1 MGSVVKFERGNGHDA
16 EPVARTVSRKANAV
30 WLGATRAGSGTISV
44 GCAAPD
50 EKPFTFATYFE
61 SGQRSD
67 PAELL
72 AAAHAGCF
80 IMNLAVAL
88 RAAGY
93 TATELSA
100 EAVIT
105 LEPEGPGH
113 RVSRSAL
120 TVRARAPSVTQAEFE
135 AIACYAV
142 HTGPISK
149 ALRAQITLDAKLI

>member
-1 MGSVVKFERGNGHDA
+1 MDSIVKFERSNGHAA
-16 EPVARTVSRKANAV
+16 EPIARTVIRKANAA
-30 WLGATRAGSGTISV
+30 WLGTTRAGSGTVSI

-61 SGQRSD
+61 SGRRSD
-67 PAELL
+67 PAGLL

-93 TATELSA
+93 TASELSA
-100 EAVIT
+100 EAVVT
-105 LEPEGPGH
+105 LEPDGANH

-135 AIACYAV
+135 AIAWYAV
-142 HTGPISK
+142 HSGPISK

>member
-1 MGSVVKFERGNGHDA
+1 MGSIVKFERSNGHAA
-16 EPVARTVSRKANAV
+16 EPIARTVIRKANAM
-30 WLGATRAGSGTISV
+30 WLGTTRAGSGTISI
-44 GCAAPD
+44 GGAAAG

-61 SGQRSD
+61 SGQQSD

-93 TATELSA
+93 SATDLSA

-105 LEPEGPGH
+105 LEPDGPGH
-113 RVSRSAL
+113 RVSHSAL
-120 TVRARAPSVTQAEFE
+120 TVRARVPSVTKAEFE
-135 AIACYAV
+135 AIAWYAV
-142 HTGPISK
+142 HSGPISK
-149 ALRAQITLDAKLI
+149 ALRVQITLDAKLI

>member
-1 MGSVVKFERGNGHDA
+1 MGTIVQFGRSNGHAA
-16 EPVARTVSRKANAV
+16 ESIARTLVRKANAV
-30 WLGATRAGSGTISV
+30 WLGTTRAGSGTIST
-44 GCAAPD
+44 GGAAAD

-67 PAELL
+67 PTELL

-88 RAAGY
+88 RTAGY
-93 TATELSA
+93 TATDLSA

-105 LEPEGPGH
+105 LEPDGPDH

-120 TVRARAPSVTQAEFE
+120 TVRARVPGVAQAEFE
-135 AIACYAV
+135 AIGWYAV
-142 HTGPISK
+142 HRGPISK